1 MCTLREVQRA
11 LQQKME
17 EVKQRDQLL
26 DELEAELDE
35 KDALIEKL
43 QGELHKYRSI
53 ITASAE
59 LNRLG
64 GSSPCGGSSCN
75 GGGSACAAVGRGSV
89 EENGVQQ
96 VASTDRTGGLGGGSI
111 VKVRFRG
118 ERVKRLA
125 ISAEPAGAR
134 LLLQDLQVILAR
146 VDKSEA

>member
-11 LQQKME
+11 LQLKME

-43 QGELHKYRSI
+43 RGELHKYRSI

-59 LNRLG
+59 LNRIPG
-64 GSSPCGGSSCN
+64 GSSPKS
-75 GGGSACAAVGRGSV
+75 SACSGGVGVDGVAVTGQDKTGSGRLS
-89 EENGVQQ
+89 
-96 VASTDRTGGLGGGSI
+96 GGSI
-111 VKVRFRG
+111 TKVRFRG

-125 ISAEPAGAR
+125 ISAEPASTR
-134 LLLQDLQVILAR
+134 LHLQDLEAILAR
-146 VDKSEA
+146 VEKTQA